1 MKTYISRVEGLLMYS
16 PAVFLHKGQKLKAAQ
31 DTVEIL
37 QALTAGKLVLL
48 EEGNAS
54 AVEVETPKPELRR
67 EEKQETTPAADILI
81 LPEKV
86 AENQQP
92 VSEKTPEMAKPT
104 RRGSRK

>member
-1 MKTYISRVEGLLMYS
+1 MKTYISQVEGLLMYN

-37 QALTAGKLVLL
+37 QALTTGKLVLL
-48 EEGNAS
+48 EEGNAP
-54 AVEVETPKPELRR
+54 AVEAETPESEPKQEAKPETI
-67 EEKQETTPAADILI
+67 QAADI

-86 AENQQP
+86 AENQQT
-92 VSEKTPEMAKPT
+92 VLEKTPETVKPS

>member
-1 MKTYISRVEGLLMYS
+1 LKTYISQVEGLLMYN
-16 PAVFLHKGQKLKAAQ
+16 PAVFLHKDQKLKAAQ

-48 EEGNAS
+48 EEGNAPKG
-54 AVEVETPKPELRR
+54 EIETPKPEPKQ
-67 EEKQETTPAADILI
+67 EEKPETTQAADI

-86 AENQQP
+86 IENQQP
-92 VSEKTPEMAKPT
+92 VSEKTPETVKPT